1 MMQYVCVICDH
12 VHNEEI
18 EGKWEELPDE
28 FMCPECGGMK
38 MDYEHRK
45 V

>member
-1 MMQYVCVICDH
+1 MQHVCVICDH
-12 VHNEEI
+12 VHNEEL
-18 EGKWEELPDE
+18 EGKWEELPEE

-38 MDYEHRK
+38 MDYEQRE

>member
-1 MMQYVCVICDH
+1 MNWVCVICDH

-18 EGKWEELPDE
+18 EGVWEELPDD
-28 FMCPECGGMK
+28 FSCPECGGIK
-38 MDYEHRK
+38 QDYEQ